1 VARTAD
7 GKAGER
13 SVKPTKA
20 SLRPVRHPPAG
31 ERPATR
37 HVGKLL
43 LLEETQADRVSVEA
57 FELITRKLRV
67 GRVPMLFRALAAQKA
82 LLPCWQALR
91 PTVRLRAFEE
101 AADDLRIRAAQVT
114 VELGC
119 PLIETQL
126 EWAGYDVDE
135 IDEIRGQVNV
145 FHYQNTKL
153 LLAAAV
159 LCEAVRGGCGNAS
172 PGRATGRAMQR
183 VPRGIPQDMDAV
195 ELVPEDAN
203 GALAKTFKQIRAHT
217 GLGLVADDYRALG
230 RWPRY
235 LELAW
240 ADARARDLQPRA
252 IAALEELRAFAR
264 AAAADLPV
272 HVEVTPAQL
281 TEAGADPAAVQTL
294 LERFLDAQPGL
305 VLDMALFKTQL
316 DGAQD
321 ARQSP
326 FPIRWKYLAQ
336 DDYLTAEVDAAVRL
350 RAGDPTSLE
359 SLDEQPRENRDDG
372 EEAGK
377 H

>member
-1 VARTAD
+1 
-7 GKAGER
+7 
-13 SVKPTKA
+13 VKPTKA
-20 SLRPVRHPPAG
+20 SLRPVRQAAQAG
-31 ERPATR
+31 DRPATR

-91 PTVRLRAFEE
+91 PAVRLRAFEE

-159 LCEAVRGGCGNAS
+159 LFEAMRGTCGNAA

-240 ADARARDLQPRA
+240 ADARSRDLQPRA
-252 IAALEELRAFAR
+252 ISALEELRVAAR
-264 AAAADLPV
+264 AAAVDLPV
-272 HVEVTPAQL
+272 QVEVTPAKL
-281 TEAGADPAAVQTL
+281 AEAGADPASVQSL

-305 VLDMALFKTQL
+305 VVDLALFKTQL

-359 SLDEQPRENRDDG
+359 GLDEAREGRDEG